1 MLNLRRRLVTGALAT
16 MVFGVCA
23 GADAAPLVVFDF
35 NDLNATADTIAAGLV
50 STDFTSGGGLSSEGF
65 GSGAANARGWNASG
79 NAAEALANGD
89 FWTFTL
95 SAQAGYVFDVASMSL
110 DEWREAS
117 GPMQFQLFAGGVLI
131 GSALST
137 SSDSTNHV
145 IAAPAADV
153 TELVVRIL
161 GWDASNNGTN
171 ADWYVDNVTINGLVK
186 QATTE
191 PPAGE
196 TDVTVPE
203 PSSLLLLGTGLAL
216 AVRRFR
222 ARAS

>member
-1 MLNLRRRLVTGALAT
+1 MLNLRRRFVTGALAT

-50 STDFTSGGGLSSEGF
+50 STEFTNGGGLLNEGF
-65 GSGAANARGWNASG
+65 DSGAANARGWHPSSD
-79 NAAEALANGD
+79 AAQALAKGD

-95 SAQAGYVFDVASMSL
+95 TAQAGYVFDVASLSL

-117 GPMQFQLFAGGVLI
+117 GPMQFQLFGGGALI

-137 SSDSTNHV
+137 SSDSMNHV
-145 IAAPAADV
+145 IAVPAADV
-153 TELVVRIL
+153 TELMVRIL
-161 GWDASNNGTN
+161 GWDASSNGID

-186 QATTE
+186 QATTQ
-191 PPAGE
+191 PPAEE
-196 TDVTVPE
+196 TDVTIPE
-203 PSSLLLLGTGLAL
+203 PS
-216 AVRRFR
+216 
-222 ARAS
+222 